1 MIPHEEELKR
11 WREAFTAPAGIAADP
26 ATCPAPEKIWAAVR
40 SELPADEI
48 RAIVEHTAV
57 CAACAEDWRLA
68 VDFDRESST
77 AATARPLAPVVRG
90 RFGNWRPVAAI
101 VAMAAALAIV
111 VGIRTDLN
119 RPVQEPTYREAQRT
133 TVESLVPRSH
143 PLPRRDAVL
152 RWTPVSG
159 AVAYDL
165 TVSTE
170 NLKVI
175 TDVQGLRASA
185 YRIPENSLAGL
196 PPGAKILWRV
206 EAVLRDGS
214 RDSSPTFT
222 TPLQ

>member
-1 MIPHEEELKR
+1 MIPHEEELRR
-11 WREAFTAPAGIAADP
+11 WRDAFTAPAGDAP
-26 ATCPAPEKIWAAVR
+26 APETCPAPEKIWAAVR
-40 SELPADEI
+40 GESPADEV
-48 RAIVEHTAV
+48 RTIVEHTAV

-68 VDFDRESST
+68 VDFDRESSA
-77 AATARPLAPVVRG
+77 AATTRPLAPVVRG
-90 RFGNWRPVAAI
+90 RFGNWRPVAAA

-111 VGIRTDLN
+111 VGIRTDLS
-119 RPVQEPTYREAQRT
+119 RPAEEPGYREAQRAT
-133 TVESLVPRSH
+133 IHSMVPGNR

-152 RWTPVSG
+152 RWTPISG

-170 NLKVI
+170 GLKVI
-175 TDVQGLRASA
+175 TEAQGLRATA